1 MQLVDITALKNER
14 TAPQRAAIEVDLAGS
29 NDLSN
34 VTPIRIRKVQHLD
47 VDGVL
52 ARSLPNLGTYSAPD
66 VKKIVLS

>member
-1 MQLVDITALKNER
+1 MQLVDIKALKNER
-14 TAPQRAAIEVDLAGS
+14 LSPQSAAIEVNVAGS

-34 VTPIRIRKVQHLD
+34 VTPIQTRKVQPLD

-52 ARSLPNLGTYSAPD
+52 ARSLPNLGAYSAPD

>member
-1 MQLVDITALKNER
+1 MQLVDMKALKNER
-14 TAPQRAAIEVDLAGS
+14 TAPQRAAIEVNVAGS

-34 VTPIRIRKVQHLD
+34 VTPIRTRRVQHLD

-52 ARSLPNLGTYSAPD
+52 ARSLPTPGAYSAPD

>member
-1 MQLVDITALKNER
+1 MQLVDIKALKNER
-14 TAPQRAAIEVDLAGS
+14 LSPQSAAIEVNVPGS

-34 VTPIRIRKVQHLD
+34 VTPIRTRRVQHLD

-52 ARSLPNLGTYSAPD
+52 ARSLPTPGAYSAPD

>member
-1 MQLVDITALKNER
+1 MQLVDIKALKNER
-14 TAPQRAAIEVDLAGS
+14 LSPQSAAIEVNVAGS

-34 VTPIRIRKVQHLD
+34 VTPIRARKVQHLD

-52 ARSLPNLGTYSAPD
+52 ARSLPTPGAYSALD